1 MSTILKAPKRVQKMD
16 NIIFVDTESELKVG
30 DNKKTYHQCYL
41 ICAKML
47 HRLTFKNT
55 YKNKKFC
62 NYTLDSKG
70 ERNIIEKFWL
80 WVIEQNRKY
89 KKLYIIAHNAKYD
102 SLILH
107 TLDAFKQ
114 YGYNIENFS
123 FSQPFFITAKY
134 LNKLTGDTH
143 EITFFSSTNIFQA
156 SIKKLGKLLN
166 MDKIEYDYYS
176 QGINWSKAVTY
187 CRRDVDILYYT
198 YLHYFDVLNLIG
210 NMSDKITVASQ
221 SLEIYK
227 RFFLPHNDIEIHR
240 IKELHKLERFGY
252 KGGRCECFRIGKF
265 KNIYSFDINSMYP
278 YIMKKKMLPY
288 KLKYTRPTMTVK
300 ELENYIV
307 DDKYYIYAECYIST
321 NRRCFSKLYNKRLC
335 FPVGEFWDFLHHDEI
350 KSGLEHGEIKR
361 VFNISIYE
369 KANLFDKYVD
379 YFYTARRTYK
389 ANGNDIY
396 AYLFKLF
403 LNSLYGK
410 FGQKKIET
418 ISEKVETDF
427 TGNMIEITE
436 ENGEKIYKNWL
447 YFNGNRYYTKTV
459 GEAYSAFPIIAGA
472 ITAGARM
479 LLYKYIEICGIEN
492 MYYCDTDSLF
502 TNEKGKKALEKAEAL
517 SETELGKMKLEK
529 FCDTLEIRN
538 CKDYTYTEKKQ
549 EHIKRKG
556 INVYSDQTEKITE
569 NEYNINY
576 WSGYRDILKSKENKY
591 FTEIRK
597 KVYNTEY
604 KKGILEKNYV
614 KPYIIHEDK
623 NFYKKDYKY

>member
-1 MSTILKAPKRVQKMD
+1 MSTIIKEPKKVQKME
-16 NIIFVDTESELKVG
+16 NIIFVDTESELKVA

-41 ICAKML
+41 ICAKIL
-47 HRLTFKNT
+47 HRTGGKNV

-62 NYTLDSKG
+62 NYNLDIKG
-70 ERNIIEKFWL
+70 EKEIIYKFWL
-80 WVIEQNRKY
+80 WVMEQNIKN

-102 SLILH
+102 SLILK
-107 TLDAFKQ
+107 TLEAFKIF
-114 YGYNIENFS
+114 GYNIENFS
-123 FSQPFFITAKY
+123 FSQPFFITAKHI
-134 LNKLTGDTH
+134 NNITGEKQ
-143 EITFFSSTNIFQA
+143 EITFFSSTNIFQT

-176 QGINWSKAVTY
+176 NGINWKKAVTY

-198 YLHYFDVLNLIG
+198 YLHYFDVLKLIG

-227 RFFLPHNDIEIHR
+227 RFFLPHDNIEIHR

-265 KNIYSFDINSMYP
+265 KNVYSFDINSMYP
-278 YIMKKKMLPY
+278 YIMKNKDLPY
-288 KLKYTRPTMTVK
+288 KLKYTRSTMTVK
-300 ELENYIV
+300 ELEKFIT
-307 DDKYYIYAECYIST
+307 DDTYYIYAECYIKT
-321 NRRCFSKLYNKRLC
+321 ERRCFSKIYNKRLC
-335 FPVGEFWDFLHHDEI
+335 FPVGEYWEFLHHNEI
-350 KSGLEHGEIKR
+350 KNALEHGEIIK
-361 VFNISIYE
+361 VFNVCIYE
-369 KANLFDKYVD
+369 KANLFYDYVN
-379 YFYTARRTYK
+379 YFYNARRKYK
-389 ANGNDIY
+389 EEKNDIY

-418 ISEKVETDF
+418 ICEKADIDY
-427 TGNMIEITE
+427 TGNILEITV
-436 ENGEKIYKNWL
+436 ENGEKVYKNWL
-447 YFNGNRYYTKTV
+447 YFNGSRYYTKTV
-459 GEAYSAFPIIAGA
+459 GEAYSSFPIIAGA
-472 ITAGARM
+472 ITAEART
-479 LLYKYIEICGIEN
+479 LLYKYIEVCGIEN

-502 TNEKGKKALEKAEAL
+502 TNEIGKERLEKVGAL

-549 EHIKRKG
+549 EYIKRKG
-556 INVYSDQTEKITE
+556 INVYSEQTEQTAE
-569 NEYNINY
+569 NEYNVNY

-597 KVYNTEY
+597 KIYNTEY
-604 KKGILEKNYV
+604 KKGILKGTYV
-614 KPYIIHEDK
+614 MPYEIHEDK
-623 NFYKKDYKY
+623 KFYKKEYKY